1 MNGECKDEEEEGEKD
16 RERERKMRKGTR
28 KEGQREVHNIEQWF
42 QR

>member
-1 MNGECKDEEEEGEKD
+1 MKGECKHEEEEGERD
-16 RERERKMRKGTR
+16 QRKMKKGTR